1 MGCQHCGKE
10 FIQARKDQKYCKA
23 ECRFEHFFEKR
34 DGEKARLE
42 EQIEALQKENNELR
56 VRVKELDALQAV
68 PPPALATVPKRAKSK
83 AVAAS

>member
-1 MGCQHCGKE
+1 M
-10 FIQARKDQKYCKA
+10 
-23 ECRFEHFFEKR
+23 
-34 DGEKARLE
+34 E